1 MVTEL
6 FEVLQYGFMQNALI
20 AGTVASII
28 CGLVGVFIV
37 LKRITFISG
46 GIAHTSFGGIGLGYL
61 LSVNPIIT
69 AVLFSLVSAI
79 GIGVISKRSHLH
91 EDTVIG
97 VIWAM
102 GMSLGVIFI
111 GMSPGYAPDLMSYL
125 FGNILAVTSWDIQVM
140 LLLAAIISITIFAFF
155 KEFVFISFDEEYARA
170 MGIPTEA
177 LYLLLLCLVALT
189 VVLLIKVVG
198 IIMVIALL
206 TIPAATASQYSK
218 DLKKIIALS
227 ISFGIF
233 FVISGLWLSYLLDI
247 ASGATIVLIAGSTFL
262 LSIGVSEKLRCAAG
276 MGR

>member
-1 MVTEL
+1 M
-6 FEVLQYGFMQNALI
+6 FEILQYGFIQNAI
-20 AGTVASII
+20 VAGTVASII
-28 CGLVGVFIV
+28 CGLVGVFII

-61 LSVNPIIT
+61 LNVNPIIT
-69 AVLFSLVSAI
+69 AVFFSIISALGI
-79 GIGVISKRSHLH
+79 GIISKRSHLH
-91 EDTVIG
+91 EDTIIG

-125 FGNILAVTSWDIQVM
+125 FGNILAVTSWDIRMM
-140 LLLAAIISITIFAFF
+140 LLMAVIISLTIIAFY
-155 KEFVFISFDEEYARA
+155 KELVAISFDEEYARA
-170 MGIPTEA
+170 IGIPAEA

-189 VVLLIKVVG
+189 IVLLIKVVG

-206 TIPAATASQYSK
+206 TIPAATGSQFSK

-227 ISFGIF
+227 IAFGIF
-233 FVISGLWLSYLLDI
+233 FVISGLFVSYHLDI

-262 LSIGVSEKLRCAAG
+262 LSIGARERLRRAG
-276 MGR
+276 VER

>member
-69 AVLFSLVSAI
+69 AVFFSLVSAI

-125 FGNILAVTSWDIQVM
+125 FGNILAVTSWDIQMM
-140 LLLAAIISITIFAFF
+140 LLLAAIISITISAFF
-155 KEFVFISFDEEYARA
+155 KEFVVISFDEEYARA

-218 DLKKIIALS
+218 DIKKIIALS
-227 ISFGIF
+227 IAFGIF

-262 LSIGVSEKLRCAAG
+262 LSIGVSEKLRGAG
-276 MGR
+276 LER

>member
-6 FEVLQYGFMQNALI
+6 FEILQYGFIQNALV

-28 CGLVGVFIV
+28 CGLVGVFII

-61 LSVNPIIT
+61 LNVNPIIT
-69 AVLFSLVSAI
+69 AVFFSILSALGI
-79 GIGVISKRSHLH
+79 GIISKRSHLH
-91 EDTVIG
+91 EDTIIG
-97 VIWAM
+97 VVWAM

-125 FGNILAVTSWDIQVM
+125 FGNILAVTSWDLQMMIF
-140 LLLAAIISITIFAFF
+140 LASIIFITIIAFY
-155 KEFVFISFDEEYARA
+155 KELVVISFDEEYARA
-170 MGIPTEA
+170 IGIPAEA

-189 VVLLIKVVG
+189 IVLLIKVVG

-206 TIPAATASQYSK
+206 TIPAATGSQFSK

-227 ISFGIF
+227 IAFGIF
-233 FVISGLWLSYLLDI
+233 FVISGLFVSYHLDI

-262 LSIGVSEKLRCAAG
+262 LSVGVSEKKRSAEIE
-276 MGR
+276 R